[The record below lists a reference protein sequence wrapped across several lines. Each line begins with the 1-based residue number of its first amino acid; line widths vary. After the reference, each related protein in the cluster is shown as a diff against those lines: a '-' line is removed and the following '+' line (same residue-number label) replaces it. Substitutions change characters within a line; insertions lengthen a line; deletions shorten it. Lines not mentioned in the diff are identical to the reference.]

1 MSQFALSATEGR
13 LFGLDTGDWSML
25 LGGSVLIVLMAV
37 LV

>member
-1 MSQFALSATEGR
+1 MAQFALSTAEGR